1 MEILEA
7 FLGLLGVL
15 ISLALIAFSV
25 YFFYCVFKFIVFVPK
40 YLKRIAESL
49 EKIELK

>member
-1 MEILEA
+1 MEVLEA
-7 FLGLLGVL
+7 FLGLIAV
-15 ISLALIAFSV
+15 IVSLALIAFSI

-49 EKIELK
+49 EKMELK